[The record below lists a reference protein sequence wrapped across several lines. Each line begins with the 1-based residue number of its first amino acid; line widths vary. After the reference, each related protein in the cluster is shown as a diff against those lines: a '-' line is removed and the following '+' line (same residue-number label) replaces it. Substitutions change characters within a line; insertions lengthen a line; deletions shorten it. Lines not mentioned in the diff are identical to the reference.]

1 MIDAA
6 VLTLAATPDY
16 TQVHRCAAVPARAA
30 PVLRALAANGLPAE
44 EFAALAGPLGT
55 TPKDTI
61 YAEGTL
67 KLQHY
72 RPVVDS
78 VYRVPVLMVSSL
90 VNQPYILDLVPG

>member
-1 MIDAA
+1 
-6 VLTLAATPDY
+6 
-16 TQVHRCAAVPARAA
+16 
-30 PVLRALAANGLPAE
+30 VLRALAANGLPAE

-90 VNQPYILDLVPG
+90 VNQPYILDLVLGRAWSNTCCARDLTSTWWSGAAHAASTAA